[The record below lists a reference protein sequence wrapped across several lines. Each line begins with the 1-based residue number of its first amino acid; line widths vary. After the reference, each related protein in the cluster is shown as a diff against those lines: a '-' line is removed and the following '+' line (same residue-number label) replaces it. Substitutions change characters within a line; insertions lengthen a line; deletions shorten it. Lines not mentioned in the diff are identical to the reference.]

1 MRSGYKAALIICC
14 EGCNFQPFERC
25 EVKKNKL
32 PMLLK
37 TYDNGSLKCA
47 VPSSQGSA
55 EAPLHLPA
63 DGGWG

>member
-1 MRSGYKAALIICC
+1 
-14 EGCNFQPFERC
+14 
-25 EVKKNKL
+25 
-32 PMLLK
+32 MLLK

-63 DGGWG
+63 DGGWGWFVHREIFWIFDWNAYFSPALAVTHKTFQD